1 MNENPSSAA
10 RRANV
15 SFISKSCFT
24 GKACFGYLYIGAVVT
39 VEKGLL
45 FETDKGVD
53 DMDDDDD
60 DGSLIDGVAADDVG

>member
-24 GKACFGYLYIGAVVT
+24 GKASFGCLYIGTVVT

-45 FETDKGVD
+45 FETDKRVE
-53 DMDDDDD
+53 DMDDYNDN
-60 DGSLIDGVAADDVG
+60 GSLIDGVASYDVG